1 MTTTLLIESSVCFS
15 IQENICCYIANFK
28 VEVLSHLGQF
38 ADIHYFKVTIHSY
51 EAETDEV
58 SKEKLGL
65 LRVGSTDGGLNH
77 ELQLRQALG
86 NYRMV
91 AELLA
96 AVTEDS
102 VYVSAKKIEEE
113 ASVSRSDRYGNS
125 IDEFSEPDNSVP
137 IIETESEYLEE
148 EFYEEI
154 EIGAETTGQK
164 LILLSYLPNPE
175 ETLEG
180 WLTQDNCLEQ
190 TLSLSSQICQ
200 LFRYTSQQSWC
211 FIQIFPQ
218 FIQIGSLVKFFDL
231 TGAYPVG
238 DRLSSGFIGNYC
250 APEIAY
256 DSNCTID
263 ELKSTYTV
271 GSLLYQAIHRQLPS
285 QGHSPSLDIKPIPL
299 LHQII
304 KTCLS
309 PLPEERFPL
318 SQLLNLL
325 VKSRQ
330 SILTPRIHWEAYA
343 QSTVGLSR
351 LQNED
356 SYGIRQHYFSNLE
369 PLMLG
374 VVADGMGGMAQGDLA
389 SKLAV
394 QTVLDAPIPADL
406 MNQSQ
411 RAEWLISLVE
421 KANECLTER
430 VREGGTTLSIVL
442 ATGQDLAIAHVGDS
456 RIYLL
461 RKNRLCQLSEDHSIV
476 SMLIASGQLAYEES
490 QSHPDRNVLTKS
502 LGSKPRLSEGYIQTL
517 SRFGT
522 VSMPLED
529 GDILILC
536 SDGVWDLVPP
546 NELAE
551 IFTCDRTINSAV
563 ELTIEQVLA
572 RGAHDN
578 ATILALKLC
587 INHSY

>member
-1 MTTTLLIESSVCFS
+1 MTTLLTESASLSV
-15 IQENICCYIANFK
+15 QENICCYIANFRI
-28 VEVLSHLGQF
+28 EILSHLGQF
-38 ADIHYFKVTIHSY
+38 ADIHYFQATIYSY
-51 EAETDEV
+51 ETETDEV
-58 SKEKLGL
+58 NSEKLGL
-65 LRVGSTDGGLNH
+65 LRVGSTDGGLNR

-86 NYRMV
+86 NYKMV

-113 ASVSRSDRYGNS
+113 ASVSRSDPYENRV
-125 IDEFSEPDNSVP
+125 DEFSDDNLVP

-154 EIGAETTGQK
+154 EIGSEVTGRK

-175 ETLEG
+175 ETLEAC
-180 WLTQDNCLEQ
+180 LTQDNCLEQ
-190 TLSLSSQICQ
+190 ILFLSSQICQ
-200 LFRYTSQQSWC
+200 FFRYTSQQSWC

-218 FIQIGSLVKFFDL
+218 FIQTGSLVKFFDL
-231 TGAYPVG
+231 TGAYSVG

-330 SILTPRIHWEAYA
+330 SILTPRLHWEAYA

-369 PLMLG
+369 PLILG
-374 VVADGMGGMAQGDLA
+374 IVADGMGGMTQGDLA
-389 SKLAV
+389 SNLAV

-421 KANECLTER
+421 KANECVTER

-461 RKNRLCQLSEDHSIV
+461 RKNRLCQLSEDHSMV

-490 QSHPDRNVLTKS
+490 HTHPDRNVLTKS